1 MPEEEFF
8 VGLFAIIRDKE
19 TRGARRK
26 TMAYES
32 QIDWMKCS
40 LCEVK
45 RQFFFMKITFG
56 YNAATCKLMSAC
68 HMIFR
73 SSAQSHWLL
82 NIDSKDNF
90 FKEQF
95 RMRQVWLGA
104 AVSMMTHKITA
115 SGGHNILIPVSFSP
129 RTMRLRCVRSTHNT
143 SLRVIVLPA
152 LSTSKP
158 FTQETKNKI
167 VLAALPEP
175 INMMYT
181 RPLVLCG
188 TSDRGRDVE
197 HQARPLGS

>member
-1 MPEEEFF
+1 
-8 VGLFAIIRDKE
+8 
-19 TRGARRK
+19 
-26 TMAYES
+26 
-32 QIDWMKCS
+32 
-40 LCEVK
+40 
-45 RQFFFMKITFG
+45 MKITFG

-115 SGGHNILIPVSFSP
+115 SAGHNILIPVSFSP
-129 RTMRLRCVRSTHNT
+129 RTMRLRCVRSTHNR
-143 SLRVIVLPA
+143 SLCVIVLPA

-197 HQARPLGS
+197 HQARPLGSWIAGVDSAASSLRQLSEKQALRDFRGTQWICTANQSWKS